1 MQKTQTVCL
10 VLLATVAVGVSLA
23 LLKTVLLPFIIAVF
37 IAIGCRPIIRYLQ
50 QRLNMPRYIAYAAA
64 FLVGLLITTTF
75 AVSVVASIGDLT
87 GNIGVYEERLEH
99 VSKWVVD
106 RLPDSTST
114 DSKETSLA
122 QVPVPAK
129 EEFEV
134 SPILSESSNSSES
147 PKSPDNSIDSLD
159 EENAKPGVLGEA
171 SKNTTRAVTE
181 LLEYARSLIE
191 SQMLGLA
198 GALTN
203 LLSYGVLVLIFVF
216 FLLVGSKDTV
226 AADSL
231 AKQENSFFAEVEDQI
246 RKYLVLKTVIS
257 VATGLAF
264 GFVLWVFDVPLAILF
279 GFLAFLLNF
288 IPNIG
293 PLICAML
300 PMPLLILNSSMSPWA
315 AGICLALCVAVQF
328 VSGNIVET
336 RVMGE
341 SFDVSPVCLLL
352 ALMFFGLIWGIVGMF
367 LATPLVSIAR
377 IVLAKTKM
385 GKPIAALMAGRLEDI
400 QQLA

>member
-10 VLLATVAVGVSLA
+10 VLLATVAVGFSLA

-37 IAIGCRPIIRYLQ
+37 IAIGCRPILRYFE
-50 QRLNMPRYIAYAAA
+50 QRLKLPRYIAYGAA
-64 FLVGLLITTTF
+64 FCVGLLITAAFT
-75 AVSVVASIGDLT
+75 VSVMASIGDLA
-87 GNIGVYEERLEH
+87 GSGGVYEDRLEH
-99 VSKWVVD
+99 VSQWVVD
-106 RLPDSTST
+106 RLPNAVNI
-114 DSKETSLA
+114 EARELA
-122 QVPVPAK
+122 DA
-129 EEFEV
+129 
-134 SPILSESSNSSES
+134 N
-147 PKSPDNSIDSLD
+147 
-159 EENAKPGVLGEA
+159 EA
-171 SKNTTRAVTE
+171 SDMNQVIVGGAGAEMAEGSSRTVEEVASNKNDKSGILVAATENTSRAVTE
-181 LLEYARSLIE
+181 LLEYARKLVE
-191 SQMLGLA
+191 SQTVELA

-216 FLLVGSKDTV
+216 FLLVGSKD
-226 AADSL
+226 AAAAGNL
-231 AKQENSFFAEVEDQI
+231 VIEQNSFFTEVEDQI

-257 VATGLAF
+257 VFTGLAF

-279 GFLAFLLNF
+279 GFLAFLLNY

-293 PLICAML
+293 PLICAVL

-315 AGICLALCVAVQF
+315 AGFCLALCIVVQF

-377 IVLAKTKM
+377 IVLEKTTM
-385 GKPIAALMAGRLEDI
+385 GKPIAALMAGRLNDVK
-400 QQLA
+400 QMT